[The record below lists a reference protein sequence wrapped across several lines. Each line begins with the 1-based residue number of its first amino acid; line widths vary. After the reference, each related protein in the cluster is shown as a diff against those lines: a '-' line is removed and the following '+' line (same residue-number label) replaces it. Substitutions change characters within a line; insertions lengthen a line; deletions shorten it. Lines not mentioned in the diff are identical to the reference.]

1 MITTSMIK
9 PLRRMVTA
17 TQRIAQGDLDHK
29 VARQAQDEIGQLAL
43 SFNRMTDKLKE
54 ANDGL
59 LQWTRTLEKRVEER
73 SEELRKMQDFLV
85 QSEKLASMGKM
96 AAGVAHEINNPLTSI
111 LLNTHLM
118 LEKLEPSSPYTE
130 SLTLIAEE
138 TTRCSHIVKGLLEF
152 ARQSPPQKVRA
163 DINSLLDRTVQLL
176 ENQAAFQNIIII
188 RQLQED
194 LPPLSLDR
202 TKIQQ
207 VFWNLMINAAE
218 AMAKGG
224 TLMITSRLAA
234 DGRAV
239 EVRFTDTGPGVPRE
253 ILNKLFDPFF
263 STKSSGLGLGLAVCY
278 GIVQGHLGAISVESE
293 PGHGATFIV
302 RLPVEDQAHS

>member
-1 MITTSMIK
+1 
-9 PLRRMVTA
+9 VAA

-29 VARQAQDEIGQLAL
+29 VTPQTQDEIGQLAL

-54 ANDGL
+54 ANEGL

-73 SEELRKMQDFLV
+73 TEELGKMQDFMV

-118 LEKLEPSSPYTE
+118 LEKVEQSSPFFE
-130 SLTLIAEE
+130 SLTLIADE

-152 ARQSPPQKVRA
+152 ARQNPPQKVRT
-163 DINSLLDRTVQLL
+163 DINSLVDKTVQLL
-176 ENQAAFQNIIII
+176 ENQAAFQNIVII
-188 RQLQED
+188 RQLAED

-207 VFWNLMINAAE
+207 VIWNLMINAAE

-224 TLMITSRLAA
+224 TLMIVSRLA
-234 DGRAV
+234 DGGRSV
-239 EVRFTDTGPGVPRE
+239 EVRFVDTGPGIAKE

-278 GIVQGHLGAISVESE
+278 GIIQGHHGAIFVESE
-293 PGHGATFIV
+293 PGHGATFTV
-302 RLPVEDQAHS
+302 RLPVEEHAHS